1 MTFIMTSEL
10 TPFCLLVYKYL
21 TIVTN
26 SSQNHQQT
34 MAHHGKTS
42 NTSPSQAH
50 TGVLHGNF
58 DILFNWLRALGVCF
72 KIM

>member
-1 MTFIMTSEL
+1 
-10 TPFCLLVYKYL
+10 
-21 TIVTN
+21 
-26 SSQNHQQT
+26 

-42 NTSPSQAH
+42 NTSPSQTH

-72 KIM
+72 KIMWAVAMPSSAGMKSFYKNFS